1 MMALRRWGAL
11 SPTRRCMTEGRPLHD
26 RRRVRDNPP
35 YPTKGSAACGESTTG
50 GGTARPAT
58 QSCCLPHPPLLNR
71 AESAKPSRAPA
82 APRFRAR
89 LLSFTRRI
97 SRGIFQVPS
106 GCGCGAFYVRLAQ
119 RALHPF
125 EAEVI
130 QESQAHVRERSN
142 GDPSDDTSGLTPSHE
157 ATKTVPSEAR
167 GPKSGFLR
175 AFMARCEPPPL
186 LQKHLLLGQ
195 TRQDIE
201 LEP

>member
-1 MMALRRWGAL
+1 VEFFQFLRDA
-11 SPTRRCMTEGRPLHD
+11 D
-26 RRRVRDNPP
+26 
-35 YPTKGSAACGESTTG
+35 
-50 GGTARPAT
+50 
-58 QSCCLPHPPLLNR
+58 
-71 AESAKPSRAPA
+71 A
-82 APRFRAR
+82 AP
-89 LLSFTRRI
+89 
-97 SRGIFQVPS
+97 
-106 GCGCGAFYVRLAQ
+106 FYVRLAQ